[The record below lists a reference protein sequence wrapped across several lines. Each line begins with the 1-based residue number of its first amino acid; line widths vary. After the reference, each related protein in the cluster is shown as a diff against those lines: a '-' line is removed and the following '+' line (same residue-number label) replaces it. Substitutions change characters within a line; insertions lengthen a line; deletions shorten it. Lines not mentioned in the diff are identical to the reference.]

1 MKTPLVIAF
10 TPNYIVPAAVTLR
23 SILDATMD
31 EGAGYEVIC
40 LVTEEIPQR
49 QKDELATMAGER
61 MSFSY
66 IPLAGRL
73 EGCYVDSRYS
83 EAASYRLMLPEL
95 LPEADR
101 IIYVDC
107 DVVVRQDLA
116 ELYNTIDLGDNLL
129 AAVYEA
135 PIEKQ
140 SERWTA
146 LGCDPQRYFN
156 SGFLVMNLAQMR
168 SEGTS
173 AKLIDAL
180 KVDYLEFPDQDALNQ
195 VCKGRVLPLSPVYN
209 SIRTFFIPKYRPEF
223 EAQYGPELWDEV
235 QEHGNIHYTGGKP
248 WRIFSVRFGDW
259 WRVYRS
265 LPEAIKKEWIPSPKI
280 KALADIYGTSA
291 GRTIIDGLRTA
302 ARKFRR

>member
-1 MKTPLVIAF
+1 MIPLVIAF

-23 SILDATMD
+23 SIVDSTSD
-31 EGAGYEVIC
+31 SETGYEVIC
-40 LVTEEIPQR
+40 LVTEEIPDR
-49 QKDELATMAGER
+49 QKAMLSQMFGKR
-61 MSFSY
+61 MSFRY
-66 IPLAGRL
+66 LPLAGTL
-73 EGCYVDSRYS
+73 EGHYVDPRYS
-83 EAASYRLMLPEL
+83 EAASYRLMLPDL
-95 LPEADR
+95 LPDTDR
-101 IIYVDC
+101 IIYIDC
-107 DVVVRQDLA
+107 DIIVRQDLSM
-116 ELYNTIDLGDNLL
+116 LYRSIDLGDNLL
-129 AAVYEA
+129 AAIYEA

-140 SERWTA
+140 SERWA
-146 LGCDPQRYFN
+146 AIGCDPRHYFN
-156 SGFLVMNLAQMR
+156 SGFLVMNLRQMR
-168 SEGTS
+168 EEGTS
-173 AKLIDAL
+173 AKLLEAL

-195 VCKGRVLPLSPVYN
+195 VCQGRVLPLSPVYN

-223 EAQYGPELWDEV
+223 EDQYGPELWDEV

-265 LPEAIKKEWIPSPKI
+265 LPEAIKKEWKPSPKI